1 MTQRY
6 LELQRGQAEVRA
18 QKSQQRYVNCKKN
31 PSNTG
36 IPFHLI

>member
-18 QKSQQRYVNCKKN
+18 QKSQQRYVNCKKKTLAIQE
-31 PSNTG
+31 S
-36 IPFHLI
+36 PFI